1 MLLLLKVLLQILT
14 VTAAALT
21 GILDYKWHDKRTT
34 RFKNSRNLLYLLT
47 GSLLLLSIGVTIFDD
62 IESNRK
68 EKRLAAD
75 LKKVQDQNDGLQ
87 KGIAALTDKSVDLL
101 NEQRNSFV
109 SVLEDQRRIGLETTG
124 SIRSASDL
132 LQSSI
137 RQTIFQQKR
146 TLDSVTGGEGFC
158 YLRLMVGNDAAQIVV
173 VPQGTTPLYG
183 VHFRLW
189 EPSRY
194 DGVQPDKFKELMK
207 QDYIR
212 VLGDLS
218 THGVIILEPLIPLG
232 DSTSKEFVVEIGA
245 RNGFVN
251 EQIRLV
257 KINGAWKMAYKVTK
271 QVGAKTRTLVQE
283 IDPALAGSFKW

>member
-14 VTAAALT
+14 VASAALT
-21 GILDYKWHDKRTT
+21 SILDYKWHDKRTT
-34 RFKNSRNLLYLLT
+34 KFKNSRSLLYLIT

-62 IESNRK
+62 LESNRK
-68 EKRLAAD
+68 EKQLATD

-109 SVLEDQRRIGLETTG
+109 SVLEDQRRIGLETSA
-124 SIRSASDL
+124 SISTASDL
-132 LQSSI
+132 LQSNI

-146 TLDSVTGGEGFC
+146 TLDSITGGEGFC
-158 YLRLMVGNDAAQIVV
+158 YLRLMVGNEAAQIVI

-194 DGVQPDKFKELMK
+194 HGVQPEEFKDLMK
-207 QDYIR
+207 QDYTR

-218 THGVIILEPLIPLG
+218 THGVNDIGTSHCAWRLNLE
-232 DSTSKEFVVEIGA
+232 
-245 RNGFVN
+245 R
-251 EQIRLV
+251 IR
-257 KINGAWKMAYKVTK
+257 
-271 QVGAKTRTLVQE
+271 
-283 IDPALAGSFKW
+283 S